1 MEEVR
6 ETIVTPSG
14 IRITRTG
21 KYEPYAPDYDPK
33 ATHRVTL
40 SNCEIELI
48 LDMMRKAD
56 AEGDGHYDSRLFDHL
71 LRVLG

>member
-1 MEEVR
+1 MEER
-6 ETIVTPSG
+6 KTITTPG
-14 IRITRTG
+14 GFVITYTEP
-21 KYEPYAPDYDPK
+21 KPYAPDYDPK

-40 SNCEIELI
+40 SNYEIELI